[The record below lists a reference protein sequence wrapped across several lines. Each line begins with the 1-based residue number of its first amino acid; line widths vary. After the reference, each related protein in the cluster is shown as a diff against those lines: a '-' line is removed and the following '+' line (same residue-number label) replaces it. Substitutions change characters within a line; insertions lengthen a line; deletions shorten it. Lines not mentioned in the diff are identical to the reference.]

1 VSSPSWLGYLLAASM
16 IVTAV
21 YCVSRLAVAGLWGRP
36 TEPAVDIVHVL
47 MGVAMAGV
55 LVPRLST
62 LPDGAWEATF
72 GAAVAWFG
80 WHAVRAYRAGGTGG
94 RPAHELPHLLASG
107 AMLYMFLAVTPAR
120 TGPPVTAIG
129 MAGGPAG
136 TARFPVLALALA
148 LALFGYVM
156 WITDRLASVPAVA
169 AIGLALAGAGPARPA
184 TGSPGR
190 MTAAAQAAAG
200 DAASAGDAAAAA
212 FGAPWLAHR
221 AGRPGPRRGVPLSP
235 RLAACC
241 EIVMGITMGYML
253 IVML

>member
-21 YCVSRLAVAGLWGRP
+21 YCVSRLAVAGLRGRP

-47 MGVAMAGV
+47 MGVAMAGM

-80 WHAVRAYRAGGTGG
+80 WHAVRAYRASGTGG
-94 RPAHELPHLLASG
+94 RPAHQLPHLLASG

-156 WITDRLASVPAVA
+156 WITDRLSSVPAVA
-169 AIGLALAGAGPARPA
+169 AIGLALAGAGPARPG

-190 MTAAAQAAAG
+190 MTAAAAVPAAAG
-200 DAASAGDAAAAA
+200 DAAPGGDAAAS
-212 FGAPWLAHR
+212 
-221 AGRPGPRRGVPLSP
+221 RPGPRRGVPLSP

>member
-1 VSSPSWLGYLLAASM
+1 MSSPSWLGYLLAASM

-21 YCVSRLAVAGLWGRP
+21 YCVSRLAVAGLRGRP

-80 WHAVRAYRAGGTGG
+80 WHTVRAYRAGGTGG
-94 RPAHELPHLLASG
+94 KPAHQLPHLLASG

-120 TGPPVTAIG
+120 TGSPVTAIG

-169 AIGLALAGAGPARPA
+169 AIGLA
-184 TGSPGR
+184 
-190 MTAAAQAAAG
+190 AAG
-200 DAASAGDAAAAA
+200 DAASAGDAAPGEDAT
-212 FGAPWLAHR
+212 

>member
-1 VSSPSWLGYLLAASM
+1 MSSPSWLGYLLAASM

-47 MGVAMAGV
+47 MGVAMAGM

-80 WHAVRAYRAGGTGG
+80 WHAVRAYRASGTGG
-94 RPAHELPHLLASG
+94 RPAHQLPHLLASG

-120 TGPPVTAIG
+120 TGSPVTAIG

-169 AIGLALAGAGPARPA
+169 AIGLALAGAGPARP
-184 TGSPGR
+184 GSGLPGR
-190 MTAAAQAAAG
+190 MASAAVQAPAG
-200 DAASAGDAAAAA
+200 DAVA
-212 FGAPWLAHR
+212 APWLAHR
-221 AGRPGPRRGVPLSP
+221 AEAGRPGPRRGVPLSP

>member
-1 VSSPSWLGYLLAASM
+1 MSSPSWLGYLLAASM

-21 YCVSRLAVAGLWGRP
+21 YCVSRLAVAGLRRRP

-47 MGVAMAGV
+47 MGVAMAGM

-94 RPAHELPHLLASG
+94 RPAHQLPHLLASG

-120 TGPPVTAIG
+120 TGPPVTAIA

-169 AIGLALAGAGPARPA
+169 AIGLALAGAGPARP
-184 TGSPGR
+184 GSGWPGQ
-190 MTAAAQAAAG
+190 MTAAAAPAG
-200 DAASAGDAAAAA
+200 DADAA
-212 FGAPWLAHR
+212 PWPAHR
-221 AGRPGPRRGVPLSP
+221 AGAGRPGPRRGVPLSP

>member
-1 VSSPSWLGYLLAASM
+1 M
-16 IVTAV
+16 
-21 YCVSRLAVAGLWGRP
+21 
-36 TEPAVDIVHVL
+36 DIVHVL

-94 RPAHELPHLLASG
+94 KPAHQLPHLLASG

-169 AIGLALAGAGPARPA
+169 AIGLALAGAGPARPG

-190 MTAAAQAAAG
+190 MTAVAAQDRWPG
-200 DAASAGDAAAAA
+200 M
-212 FGAPWLAHR
+212 PRR
-221 AGRPGPRRGVPLSP
+221 AGMLRPGRPWPRRGVPLSP